1 MGESSR
7 LVSFEPLLPHSP
19 VSNSTAATA
28 GNTGCSSHT
37 GSAAARRNGT
47 EERRMVNEGF
57 YGPETIKPPKNPVIF
72 DAAKCIRP
80 WKETLISTSSILRSR
95 FSMKNE
101 LFPRVEGNAR
111 TDDHPTFR
119 EIDHLFDANDQEG
132 GGRDFYFLLCDP
144 TDGRYLSTGPASCD
158 TICRDYRFAVYIRSL
173 YSPFPLPLPFF
184 FFLFHF
190 ILPLIER
197 KLNFSPDFRP
207 PPRANSRKSSENARR
222 RWKNRGQERV
232 NSSTCR
238 GYRDFLASNSDYAPM
253 NLDIDCNFTRG
264 LSKLSFTQAD
274 ARRMRI
280 THRAC
285 TPCIRTAAATMRPAI
300 KIYPVWKN

>member
-111 TDDHPTFR
+111 TERSNLSRDRPSFR
-119 EIDHLFDANDQEG
+119 RKRSRGRGEG
-132 GGRDFYFLLCDP
+132 FLLSTLRPDRRP
-144 TDGRYLSTGPASCD
+144 LSIDGAGFLRYDLPRLPVRRIYSLFV
-158 TICRDYRFAVYIRSL
+158 FAISPPPSL
-173 YSPFPLPLPFF
+173 FF
-184 FFLFHF
+184 FFISFYF
-190 ILPLIER
+190 T
-197 KLNFSPDFRP
+197 SQ
-207 PPRANSRKSSENARR
+207 RAHSNEN
-222 RWKNRGQERV
+222 
-232 NSSTCR
+232 
-238 GYRDFLASNSDYAPM
+238 
-253 NLDIDCNFTRG
+253 
-264 LSKLSFTQAD
+264 
-274 ARRMRI
+274 
-280 THRAC
+280 
-285 TPCIRTAAATMRPAI
+285 
-300 KIYPVWKN
+300 

>member
-1 MGESSR
+1 MGESFR

-144 TDGRYLSTGPASCD
+144 TDGRYLSTEPASCD

-173 YSPFPLPLPFF
+173 YSPFPLSPSLFF
-184 FFLFHF
+184 FISFYFTSHRTKIKF
-190 ILPLIER
+190 FPRFSTSSAR
-197 KLNFSPDFRP
+197 KFAEIVGKRAETMEKSGTGACKLVHVSRVSRFPCFEFGLRSHEFR
-207 PPRANSRKSSENARR
+207 
-222 RWKNRGQERV
+222 
-232 NSSTCR
+232 
-238 GYRDFLASNSDYAPM
+238 YRL
-253 NLDIDCNFTRG
+253 
-264 LSKLSFTQAD
+264 
-274 ARRMRI
+274 
-280 THRAC
+280 
-285 TPCIRTAAATMRPAI
+285 
-300 KIYPVWKN
+300 

>member
-111 TDDHPTFR
+111 TERSNLSRDRPSFR
-119 EIDHLFDANDQEG
+119 RKRSRGRG
-132 GGRDFYFLLCDP
+132 GGDFYFLLCDP
-144 TDGRYLSTGPASCD
+144 TDGRYLSTEPASCD

-184 FFLFHF
+184 FFYF
-190 ILPLIER
+190 ILFYLSTSPLER
-197 KLNFSPDFRP
+197 KLNFF
-207 PPRANSRKSSENARR
+207 PRFSTSSARKFAKIVGKRAETVEKS
-222 RWKNRGQERV
+222 G
-232 NSSTCR
+232 T
-238 GYRDFLASNSDYAPM
+238 
-253 NLDIDCNFTRG
+253 
-264 LSKLSFTQAD
+264 
-274 ARRMRI
+274 
-280 THRAC
+280 RAC
-285 TPCIRTAAATMRPAI
+285 KLVHVSRVSRFPCFEFGLRSHEFRCRL
-300 KIYPVWKN
+300 

>member
-1 MGESSR
+1 
-7 LVSFEPLLPHSP
+7 
-19 VSNSTAATA
+19 
-28 GNTGCSSHT
+28 
-37 GSAAARRNGT
+37 
-47 EERRMVNEGF
+47 MVNEGF

-132 GGRDFYFLLCDP
+132 GGGGDFYFLLCDP

-190 ILPLIER
+190 ILPLNEPTRTKIKFFPPIFDLLRAQIRENRR
-197 KLNFSPDFRP
+197 K
-207 PPRANSRKSSENARR
+207 
-222 RWKNRGQERV
+222 
-232 NSSTCR
+232 
-238 GYRDFLASNSDYAPM
+238 
-253 NLDIDCNFTRG
+253 TRG
-264 LSKLSFTQAD
+264 D
-274 ARRMRI
+274 GG
-280 THRAC
+280 
-285 TPCIRTAAATMRPAI
+285 
-300 KIYPVWKN
+300 KIGDESV

>member
-132 GGRDFYFLLCDP
+132 GGIFTFYFATRPTAVIYRRGRLPAIRFVATTGSPYIFALC
-144 TDGRYLSTGPASCD
+144 
-158 TICRDYRFAVYIRSL
+158 IRHFPS
-173 YSPFPLPLPFF
+173 PLPS

-207 PPRANSRKSSENARR
+207 PPRANSRKSLENARR
-222 RWKNRGQERV
+222 RWKNRGRERV

-253 NLDIDCNFTRG
+253 NLDVDCNFTRG

>member
-119 EIDHLFDANDQEG
+119 EIDHLFDANDRGRGEG
-132 GGRDFYFLLCDP
+132 FLLSTLRPDRRP
-144 TDGRYLSTGPASCD
+144 LSIDGAGFLRYDLPRLPVRRIYSLFV
-158 TICRDYRFAVYIRSL
+158 FAISPPPSL
-173 YSPFPLPLPFF
+173 FF
-184 FFLFHF
+184 FFISFYFTSHRTKIKF
-190 ILPLIER
+190 FPRFSTSSAR
-197 KLNFSPDFRP
+197 KFAKIVGKRAETMEKSGTGACKLVHVSRVSRFPCFEFGLRSHEFR
-207 PPRANSRKSSENARR
+207 
-222 RWKNRGQERV
+222 
-232 NSSTCR
+232 CR
-238 GYRDFLASNSDYAPM
+238 L
-253 NLDIDCNFTRG
+253 
-264 LSKLSFTQAD
+264 
-274 ARRMRI
+274 
-280 THRAC
+280 
-285 TPCIRTAAATMRPAI
+285 
-300 KIYPVWKN
+300 

>member
-111 TDDHPTFR
+111 MERSNLSRDRPSFR
-119 EIDHLFDANDQEG
+119 RKRSREG
-132 GGRDFYFLLCDP
+132 GGIFTFYFATRP
-144 TDGRYLSTGPASCD
+144 TAVIYRRSRLPA
-158 TICRDYRFAVYIRSL
+158 IRFAATTGSPYIFALCIRHFP
-173 YSPFPLPLPFF
+173 SPFPFF
-184 FFLFHF
+184 FFYF
-190 ILPLIER
+190 ILFYLSTSPLER
-197 KLNFSPDFRP
+197 KLNFF
-207 PPRANSRKSSENARR
+207 PRFSTSSARKFAKIVGKRAETVEKS
-222 RWKNRGQERV
+222 G
-232 NSSTCR
+232 T
-238 GYRDFLASNSDYAPM
+238 
-253 NLDIDCNFTRG
+253 
-264 LSKLSFTQAD
+264 
-274 ARRMRI
+274 
-280 THRAC
+280 RAC
-285 TPCIRTAAATMRPAI
+285 KLVHVSRVSRFPCFEFGLRSHEFRCRL
-300 KIYPVWKN
+300 

>member
-119 EIDHLFDANDQEG
+119 EIDHLFDANDRGRGEG
-132 GGRDFYFLLCDP
+132 FLLSTLRPDRRP
-144 TDGRYLSTGPASCD
+144 LSIDGAGFLRYDLPRLPVRRIYSLFV
-158 TICRDYRFAVYIRSL
+158 FAIFPP
-173 YSPFPLPLPFF
+173 PFPL

-207 PPRANSRKSSENARR
+207 PPRANSRKSLENARR

-253 NLDIDCNFTRG
+253 NLDVDCNFTRG

-280 THRAC
+280 THHAC